1 MIDTLEHR
9 LKVASDIA
17 HALLD
22 HGGALIAGAE
32 RARRHAEAR
41 ALWDASELASAVF
54 LGASRIPASTNA
66 AWRKLFDRSSIAVQ
80 ALSAIDD
87 VVRTSVALH
96 LPELPLDAGGG
107 PAYCAA
113 TLRPLRGEDGAT
125 AGVIVVCA
133 VITDAVLA
141 RQYRVGPEAL
151 LWSDQLAGGRPWL
164 NARWLAYTGTSAKD
178 RWQQAIHPD
187 DLARCLYAF
196 QEARRQR
203 TSEVEVRI
211 RGANRGFRW
220 HRVGFATDDAGQRWF
235 GTATDTHDEHTAQD
249 ERAELLSQAHSA
261 RADSE
266 QANRL
271 KDQFLAA
278 VSHELRSPMT
288 TLLLWEK
295 VLHDDTVGPDVRA
308 QALAAIRSS
317 ALAQSRLVGDLLD
330 VSRAISGK
338 LFVDLRPVDLA
349 QVCRE
354 AVAALTPEATA
365 KGVKLTT
372 KGLDETAELQGDAV
386 RLRQVID
393 NLLTNAITFSD
404 GKGVITVAIHR
415 KGRQIILAISDIGRG
430 IAPEF
435 LPHLFQAFSQ
445 NDDLL
450 TRARGGLGLGLAIVK
465 QLVEL
470 HHGTVAAVSAGLGH
484 GTTLTITLPGSE
496 ARSMMSPAGGVPVV
510 PSLDG
515 IRVLLIDDDPRVRGA
530 LELLLG
536 RAGASVDSA
545 ASAELGRAQ
554 IAAHEP
560 SVIVCD
566 ISMPGEDGYSFIRT
580 LRKTGSAVPA
590 VALTAHAM
598 ASDAARAADAGFD
611 RHLAKPIDF
620 DHLVATLHGMLA
632 AHGRSVTG

>member
-1 MIDTLEHR
+1 MIETLEQR
-9 LKVASDIA
+9 LRTASDFA
-17 HALLD
+17 HALID
-22 HGGALIAGAE
+22 HGGVSTSSAE
-32 RARRHAEAR
+32 RSRRQAEAL
-41 ALWDASELASAVF
+41 ALWDTSELASAVF
-54 LGASRIPASTNA
+54 LGASRIPTNANA

-87 VVRTSVALH
+87 VVRTAVALH
-96 LPELPLDAGGG
+96 LPELPLEAGGG

-113 TLRPLRGEDGAT
+113 TLRPLRGVDGAT
-125 AGVIVVCA
+125 VGVIVVCA
-133 VITDAVLA
+133 VTTDAVLA
-141 RQYRVGPEAL
+141 RKYHVGPDAL

-164 NARWLAYTGTSAKD
+164 NARWLAFTGTTAKD

-187 DLARCLYAF
+187 DLPRCLYAF
-196 QEARRQR
+196 GEARRQR

-211 RGANRGFRW
+211 RGASRGFRW

-249 ERAELLSQAHSA
+249 ERAELLSQAQSA
-261 RADSE
+261 RADAE

-295 VLHDDTVGPDVRA
+295 VLHDNAVGPDVRA

-354 AVAALTPEATA
+354 AVAALTPEAAQHGVTLTA
-365 KGVKLTT
+365 
-372 KGLDETAELQGDAV
+372 KGLDEAAELQGDAV
-386 RLRQVID
+386 RLRQVVD
-393 NLLTNAITFSD
+393 NILTNAITFSD
-404 GKGVITVAIHR
+404 GKGQVAIAIHR
-415 KGRQIILAISDIGRG
+415 KGRQINLVISDTGRG

-435 LPHLFQAFSQ
+435 LPHLFEAFSQ
-445 NDDLL
+445 NDDVL

-465 QLVEL
+465 QLVDL
-470 HHGTVAAVSAGLGH
+470 HHGTVTATSAGLDH
-484 GTTLTITLPGSE
+484 GTTLTISLPGSDT
-496 ARSMMSPAGGVPVV
+496 RSPAAGASSACVV

-536 RAGASVDSA
+536 RAGANVDTAS
-545 ASAELGRAQ
+545 SAEMGRAQ

-560 SVIVCD
+560 TVIVCD
-566 ISMPGEDGYSFIRT
+566 IAMLGEDGYSFIRA
-580 LRKTGSAVPA
+580 LRRTGSAVPA
-590 VALTAHAM
+590 IALTAHAM
-598 ASDAARAADAGFD
+598 ATDAARAAEAGFD

-620 DHLVATLHGMLA
+620 DHLVATLHALLLVA
-632 AHGRSVTG
+632 

>member
-1 MIDTLEHR
+1 MIETLEQT
-9 LKVASDIA
+9 LTAAADLA

-22 HGGALIAGAE
+22 HGGASISSAE
-32 RARRHAEAR
+32 RRRRHAEAL
-41 ALWDASELASAVF
+41 ALWKVSKLASAVF
-54 LGASRIPASTNA
+54 LGASRIPTNVNA
-66 AWRKLFDRSSIAVQ
+66 AWRKLFDRSSVAVQ

-87 VVRTSVALH
+87 VVRTSVAMY

-113 TLRPLRGEDGAT
+113 TLRPLRGADGAT
-125 AGVIVVCA
+125 AGVIMVCA
-133 VITDAVLA
+133 VTTDAVLA
-141 RQYRVGPEAL
+141 RRYHVGTDAL

-164 NARWLAYTGTSAKD
+164 NARWLAYTGTSEKD

-187 DLARCLYAF
+187 DLPRCLYAF

-211 RGANRGFRW
+211 RGASRSFRW
-220 HRVGFATDDAGQRWF
+220 HRVGFATDDASQRWF

-249 ERAELLSQAHSA
+249 ERAELLSQAQSA
-261 RADSE
+261 RADAE

-295 VLHDDTVGPDVRA
+295 VLHDDAVGPDVRA
-308 QALAAIRSS
+308 KALAAIRAS
-317 ALAQSRLVGDLLD
+317 ALAQSRLVSDLLD
-330 VSRAISGK
+330 VSRAVSGK

-354 AVAALTPEATA
+354 AVAALTPEAA
-365 KGVKLTT
+365 ASGVTLRTT
-372 KGLDETAELQGDAV
+372 GLDATAEVQGDTV
-386 RLRQVID
+386 RLRQVVD
-393 NLLTNAITFSD
+393 NILTNAITFSD
-404 GKGVITVAIHR
+404 GKGQVAISIHR
-415 KGRQIILAISDIGRG
+415 KGRQINLVISDTGRG

-445 NDDLL
+445 NDDIL

-470 HHGTVAAVSAGLGH
+470 HHGTVIATSAGLDR
-484 GTTLTITLPGSE
+484 GTTLTISLPGSE
-496 ARSMMSPAGGVPVV
+496 ARTTAAAASGAPLM
-510 PSLDG
+510 PSLAG

-536 RAGASVDSA
+536 RAGASVDTA
-545 ASAELGRAQ
+545 TSAEMGRAQ

-560 SVIVCD
+560 TVIVCD
-566 ISMPGEDGYSFIRT
+566 IAMPGEDGYSFIRA
-580 LRKTGSAVPA
+580 LRRTGSAVPA
-590 VALTAHAM
+590 IALTAHAM
-598 ASDAARAADAGFD
+598 TADAARAAEAGFD

-620 DHLVATLHGMLA
+620 DHLVATLHALLLVA
-632 AHGRSVTG
+632 